1 MGGPEDFNAFQDW
14 TSPKLREETP
24 RNRGMLDELVYHW
37 AIKPPTMFNPRRPTL
52 QGLSYLPLNI
62 VVAEWINYISLM
74 SFSLKQYEASSLSSD
89 LQLELDKL
97 SANLRTLQTWRRRV
111 LASMDRIGHLIRYLK
126 LHEPANTCSKDWAA
140 LREDYEFIGTS
151 IQENGNRL
159 ESMIPVA
166 TSFIQL
172 VESRRALL
180 ETTNVTRLTVLAIVF
195 VPLSYVASLFSM
207 SEKFG
212 PGGQNFWLYFAIAIP
227 ITLFV
232 LVVARVPKPDWFSFR
247 RQRMRLRFW
256 RRKSRIL

>member
-1 MGGPEDFNAFQDW
+1 MGGPEDFQTSRDW
-14 TSPKLREETP
+14 TSPKLPQETP
-24 RNRGMLDELVYHW
+24 GNRGMLDELVYHW
-37 AIKPPTMFNPRRPTL
+37 AIKPPAMFNPRQPTL

-62 VVAEWINYISLM
+62 VAGVWINYISLM
-74 SFSLKQYEASSLSSD
+74 SYCLKQYEASSLSNN

-111 LASMDRIGHLIRYLK
+111 LASMDRIGHTIRYLK
-126 LHEPANTCSKDWAA
+126 LQESAKTSSGDWTA
-140 LREDYEFIGTS
+140 LREDYEFISTS

-159 ESMIPVA
+159 EAMIPVS

-180 ETTNVTRLTVLAIVF
+180 ESTNVTRLTVLAVVF
-195 VPLSYVASLFSM
+195 VPLSYVASLFGM
-207 SEKFG
+207 NEKFG
-212 PGGQNFWLYFAIAIP
+212 PGGKYFWSYFAIAVP

-232 LVVARVPKPDWFSFR
+232 LVVARVPKRDWFSFR
-247 RQRMRLRFW
+247 WQRVRLRFW